1 MSLRKTILTVLS
13 TVVSLSLAAP
23 ATEALTLFVDAG
35 APPGTNDGT
44 SWTHAYTDLQ
54 VALGA
59 AQSSDEIWVAQ
70 GTYKPDGGT
79 GDRTTTFQLK
89 TGVAIYGGFAGYGE
103 ADPDLRDI
111 TLHETIL
118 SGDIGTPGSASDN
131 SYHVVSAIQTGTGTL
146 LDGFTITGAYASS
159 SPNDRNKGGGMYV
172 SNAAVTVSNCT
183 FSANYAGYSGGGM
196 YRVGSANLV
205 VAIEGCRFLNNQGG
219 LMGGGIDF
227 YNTQGNPDVLN
238 CVFAGNTA
246 GYGGGIHGLGR
257 DMTVTN
263 CLFSG
268 NSGNNGGGA
277 VKTTTGSPRLT
288 NCTFTANT
296 SNPDKGGA
304 LDASTSD
311 STPIVTNCILWD
323 DSAPEIV
330 GGASVFYS
338 DVEGGWTG
346 TGSDNINSDPLFVD
360 TTNGDY
366 HLLEGSPCIDAGDD
380 TAVPADTLDLD
391 GDGDTTEPI
400 PYDLD
405 GEPRVWCGAVD
416 LGAYE
421 STLGTGEPE
430 ITCPDP
436 NDVSLE
442 CPADTDPNA
451 TGYAAA
457 IDGCTGDPITVS
469 YSDEVEAGTCPG
481 SYVITRTWFVADDPT
496 VACYQTITVVDTTVP
511 VLEVPS
517 DVTIECDQSADP
529 ANTGEASATDTCDE
543 APAVTYSDN
552 VVPGSCSNEWTIT
565 RTWTATDACDNS
577 TSADQI
583 ITVVDTTAPVLTVDS
598 TPITVVDSDC
608 SGDEV
613 VTLPTATAMD
623 NCDPSPTV
631 TNDAPATFPAGETTT
646 VTFTATDACGNSS
659 RATVDVTVEHNASI
673 RVHAA
678 TLTLG
683 WGWRPCITSEPLVG
697 ITVGAYDYSPGSCA
711 YDQRWC
717 GCWFCWTYLP
727 TIVAECTPVNTAV
740 TDENGWATIDLPPGD
755 YIIVSHFDSDGD
767 GELDFYLGHRV
778 WRHLDCGE
786 SLKTYLRML
795 VTARGQKLPGKFAR
809 LTGSELV
816 IVEPEYVVWDE
827 EEQLYP
833 FGLEA
838 VGDWE
843 VSASVDPPEG
853 FVPDYDSLAT
863 DIEDDI
869 DALQFTIT
877 EVGSDLVP
885 TQTTF
890 KVLHGGRMR
899 RVHSSV
905 DILLTPEY
913 ARSRGFNVAEL
924 RARGLIVD
932 DADHV
937 WSAVESQPV
946 TKPVPAVD
954 RPVPQ
959 ASR

>member
-1 MSLRKTILTVLS
+1 MLFRKTILTVLS
-13 TVVSLSLAAP
+13 VVVSLLLAAP
-23 ATEALTLFVDAG
+23 MAEALTRFVDADAGG
-35 APPGTNDGT
+35 ANNGT
-44 SWTHAYTDLQ
+44 SWTDAYNDLQ
-54 VALGA
+54 GALGA
-59 AQSSDEIWVAQ
+59 AQSGDEIWVAQ

-79 GDRTTTFQLK
+79 GDRAATFQLK
-89 TGVAIYGGFAGYGE
+89 TGVAIYGGYAGYGE
-103 ADPDLRDI
+103 TDPDLRDI
-111 TLHETIL
+111 ALHETIL
-118 SGDIGTPGSASDN
+118 SGDIGTVDVDSDN
-131 SYHVVSAIQTGTGTL
+131 SYHVVSAVQTGADTL
-146 LDGFTITGAYASS
+146 LDGFTVTGAYASS
-159 SPNDRNKGGGMYV
+159 SLYDRNKGGGVYI

-183 FSANYAGYSGGGM
+183 FSGNYAADRGSGM
-196 YRVGSANLV
+196 YRVGTANVV
-205 VAIEGCRFLNNQGG
+205 VAIEGCRFLNNQTF
-219 LMGGGIDF
+219 LGGGINFD
-227 YNTQGNPDVLN
+227 NTEGNPEVLN
-238 CVFAGNTA
+238 CVFIGNTA
-246 GYGGGIHGLGR
+246 GFGGGIHGLGG

-263 CLFSG
+263 CLFRG
-268 NSGNNGGGA
+268 NSGNSGGGA

-323 DSAPEIV
+323 DSAPEII

-360 TTNGDY
+360 ATNGDY
-366 HLLEGSPCIDAGDD
+366 HLLGGSPCIDAGDD
-380 TAVPADTLDLD
+380 AAVPPWV
-391 GDGDTTEPI
+391 TT
-400 PYDLD
+400 DLD
-405 GEPRVWCGAVD
+405 GEPRIWCGAVD

-421 STLGTGEPE
+421 STLGTAEPV

-436 NDVSLE
+436 NDVTLE

-451 TGYAAA
+451 TGYATAV
-457 IDGCTGDPITVS
+457 DGCTGDPITVS
-469 YSDEVEAGTCPG
+469 HSDEVEAGTCPG
-481 SYVITRTWFVADDPT
+481 NYVITRTWFVVDDPT
-496 VACYQTITVVDTTVP
+496 VACDQTITVVDTTVP
-511 VLEVPS
+511 VLEVPP
-517 DVTIECDQSADP
+517 DVTIECDASTDP
-529 ANTGEASATDTCDE
+529 TNTGEASATDACDP
-543 APAVTYSDN
+543 APLVTFDD
-552 VVPGSCSNEWTIT
+552 VVVDGSCAHESTII
-565 RTWTATDACDNS
+565 RTWTATDACGNP
-577 TSADQI
+577 TSQDQI
-583 ITVVDTTAPVLTVDS
+583 ITVEDTTAPVLTVDS

-613 VTLPTATAMD
+613 VMLPTATAAD
-623 NCDPSPTV
+623 GCDTEPTV
-631 TNDAPATFPAGETTT
+631 TDDAPATFPAGETTT
-646 VTFTATDACGNSS
+646 VTFTATDACGNFST
-659 RATVDVTVEHNASI
+659 ATVDVTVEHGASI

-678 TLTLG
+678 KLTLG
-683 WGWRPCITSEPLVG
+683 WGCRPGITREPLVG

-727 TIVAECTPVNTAV
+727 AIVADCTPVNTAV
-740 TDENGWATIDLPPGD
+740 TDENGWATINLPPGD

-795 VTARGQKLPGKFAR
+795 VTARGRKLPGKFAR

-833 FGLEA
+833 FALEA
-838 VGDWE
+838 VGEWD
-843 VSASVDPPEG
+843 VTASVEPPEG

-863 DIEDDI
+863 DVEDDI

-890 KVLHGGRMR
+890 EVLHGGQIR
-899 RVHSSV
+899 RVWSNV

-913 ARSRGFNVAEL
+913 ARSRGFDVTQL

-932 DADHV
+932 DPDDV
-937 WSAVESQPV
+937 WSAVEVQPV
-946 TKPVPAVD
+946 EKPVPVVD
-954 RPVPQ
+954 RPVPR
-959 ASR
+959 APR